1 MALPI
6 QPTPVLKGKEAE
18 AFYKKAKANEK
29 KSISMDQLLK
39 ELNIVENFFEEIK
52 NGNNNQTR
60 SR

>member
-29 KSISMDQLLK
+29 KSIPKAQLLK
-39 ELNIVENFFEEIK
+39 DLNML
-52 NGNNNQTR
+52 NNILKVK
-60 SR
+60 